1 MADQI
6 FSIDR
11 SHSRLGFAGKH
22 LMVSTVRGSFA
33 EYEATVTAPE
43 GDTGQAVVNATV
55 KTASLTTG
63 SEDRDNHLRSA
74 DFFDAEKYPE
84 MTFVSTSV
92 VKKGDDRYT
101 VTGDLTIKDIT
112 KPVTLDVSVD
122 GKVNDPWGNERVGLT
137 VKGRINRKD
146 WGLNW
151 NMAIEAGGVM
161 VSENID
167 LDIEAAAVR
176 KLEVEAAAAT
186 A

>member
-6 FSIDR
+6 FSIDP

-43 GDTGQAVVNATV
+43 GDPGQAVARATI
-55 KTASLTTG
+55 KIASLTTG
-63 SEDRDNHLRSA
+63 STDRDNHLRSA

-84 MTFVSTSV
+84 MNFVSTSV
-92 VKKGDDRYT
+92 VKRGDDRYT

-122 GKVNDPWGNERVGLT
+122 GTVNDPWGNERVGLT
-137 VKGRINRKD
+137 VKGRINRKE

-151 NMAIEAGGVM
+151 NMAVEAGGVM

-167 LDIEAAAVR
+167 LDIEAAVVR